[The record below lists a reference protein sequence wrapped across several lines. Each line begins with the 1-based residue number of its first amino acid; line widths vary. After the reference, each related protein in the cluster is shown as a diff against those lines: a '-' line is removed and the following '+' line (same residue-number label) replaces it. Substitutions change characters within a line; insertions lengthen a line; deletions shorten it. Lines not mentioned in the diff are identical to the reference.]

1 MCAHIDRGWQDR
13 GDPRR
18 VVHRKNDAGHD
29 LNVQTDAAKATE
41 FPKDV
46 QVTRGWIVVKVAMTG
61 RKSGLFQ
68 KSPRVSNGSPPSRF
82 AGKNTGSA
90 ALRFESQKASRHGTG
105 GSSHWCRVGQQSRR
119 GRREERPCIDKR
131 WLPRADRFEWRG
143 VCNATQTSQ
152 GFRRPLQRSI
162 ADVQSPRRYNE
173 VGNGGSMEPAG

>member
-1 MCAHIDRGWQDR
+1 MQSDRDKEQTRTVGVGMAEDVAGVDLAQNVFN
-13 GDPRR
+13 GHSGTNHVRR

-82 AGKNTGSA
+82 AGQPAGA
-90 ALRFESQKASRHGTG
+90 A
-105 GSSHWCRVGQQSRR
+105 
-119 GRREERPCIDKR
+119 RREAMHRQEMAP
-131 WLPRADRFEWRG
+131 
-143 VCNATQTSQ
+143 
-152 GFRRPLQRSI
+152 
-162 ADVQSPRRYNE
+162 QS
-173 VGNGGSMEPAG
+173 

>member
-1 MCAHIDRGWQDR
+1 MQSDRDKEQTRTVGVGMAEDVAGVDLAQNVFN
-13 GDPRR
+13 GHSGTNHVRR

-82 AGKNTGSA
+82 AG
-90 ALRFESQKASRHGTG
+90 Q
-105 GSSHWCRVGQQSRR
+105 
-119 GRREERPCIDKR
+119 
-131 WLPRADRFEWRG
+131 
-143 VCNATQTSQ
+143 
-152 GFRRPLQRSI
+152 
-162 ADVQSPRRYNE
+162 
-173 VGNGGSMEPAG
+173 PAGAMGALTHEVPVLPVGPPDAIHE

>member
-1 MCAHIDRGWQDR
+1 MQSDRDKEQTRTVGVGMAEDVAGVDLAQNVFN
-13 GDPRR
+13 GHSGTNHVRR

-82 AGKNTGSA
+82 AGVDLG
-90 ALRFESQKASRHGTG
+90 
-105 GSSHWCRVGQQSRR
+105 
-119 GRREERPCIDKR
+119 
-131 WLPRADRFEWRG
+131 
-143 VCNATQTSQ
+143 
-152 GFRRPLQRSI
+152 
-162 ADVQSPRRYNE
+162 
-173 VGNGGSMEPAG
+173 